1 MAENTFHHLK
11 YACGRTESPAK
22 PPPKQAWLS
31 FEQPYF
37 PSKLPMAVAA
47 LKEPELTAACNLLL
61 SGWSWHSSICNL
73 RSLNNPV
80 SKIILLASLCKE
92 HIIRAALT
100 ISVEIAL
107 AASS

>member
-1 MAENTFHHLK
+1 MPVVEVKVQQGHLLNTPG
-11 YACGRTESPAK
+11 CP
-22 PPPKQAWLS
+22 LS
-31 FEQPYF
+31 SLIS

-80 SKIILLASLCKE
+80 SKIIVLASLCKE

-107 AASS
+107 AASC